1 MSRFIL
7 YSLGCLLLFV
17 AGASAQPAT
26 APPTKI
32 GIANSSAFMD
42 EKTGIVRLINSV
54 KALNTEFG
62 PLTTELQGMSKRLDT
77 LAKEV
82 ESLRTQTT
90 NGVPVDEKALQ
101 AKYDEA
107 EKLQRDLKFKQEDAQ
122 RRFEKRRQTLVGPVM
137 DDVGKALNEFAKQNH
152 YTLIFDIAKDDVGL
166 LVAVGDDKV
175 NVTKDF
181 ITYYNAK
188 PIPPTTAK

>member
-1 MSRFIL
+1 
-7 YSLGCLLLFV
+7 
-17 AGASAQPAT
+17 
-26 APPTKI
+26 
-32 GIANSSAFMD
+32 
-42 EKTGIVRLINSV
+42 V

-137 DDVGKALNEFAKQNH
+137 DDVGKALNEFAKQNQ